1 MLHLQYL
8 SIVAYCRI
16 RWRVSLL
23 LYMIF
28 WCFMIRMCLCF
39 NYAEILSFLA
49 QADLGSISSEI
60 KNLQEQSMSMG
71 IKLKNRKVYLFTCDF
86 NLQWYLCLCSS
97 EFSWKMSFNSN
108 IITCSVLLYLHI
120 LVSFHHAIIDFVGSM
135 ILEWAVISRVGYTV
149 ICVGCRSEVG

>member
-1 MLHLQYL
+1 
-8 SIVAYCRI
+8 
-16 RWRVSLL
+16 
-23 LYMIF
+23 
-28 WCFMIRMCLCF
+28 MIRMCLCF

-97 EFSWKMSFNSN
+97 EFS
-108 IITCSVLLYLHI
+108 
-120 LVSFHHAIIDFVGSM
+120 
-135 ILEWAVISRVGYTV
+135 
-149 ICVGCRSEVG
+149 